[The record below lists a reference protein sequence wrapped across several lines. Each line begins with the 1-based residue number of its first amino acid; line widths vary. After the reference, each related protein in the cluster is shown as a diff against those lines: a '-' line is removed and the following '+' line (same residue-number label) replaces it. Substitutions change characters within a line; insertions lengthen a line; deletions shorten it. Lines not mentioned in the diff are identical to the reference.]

1 MNLSL
6 VIKFLSIVLL
16 VYLLVVI
23 YVYVKQR
30 SLLYLPNIDN
40 YDDELLTIDI
50 KKIFIQNSEGINLR

>member
-40 YDDELLTIDI
+40 YDDELLIIDI
-50 KKIFIQNSEGINLR
+50 KKYLYKIVRE